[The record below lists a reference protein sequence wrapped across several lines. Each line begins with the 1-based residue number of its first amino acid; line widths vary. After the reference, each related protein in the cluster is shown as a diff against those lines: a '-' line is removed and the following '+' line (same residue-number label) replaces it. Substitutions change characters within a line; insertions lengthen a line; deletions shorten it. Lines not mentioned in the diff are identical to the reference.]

1 MRTRYAF
8 TATALALALATSV
21 LAQESLRFVPLAP
34 CRIVDTRNADGP
46 TGGPVLQHG
55 LGRAF
60 PIIGRCGVPATA
72 KAAAL
77 NLTVA
82 GAPNLGH
89 LTVWPCCG
97 EAPLVS
103 NLNFNAGEYAVANS
117 AIIPLTPGV
126 NSIAAYVAIGQG
138 GTAHLVV
145 DVTGYYQ

>member
-1 MRTRYAF
+1 MRAAYTSVAAF
-8 TATALALALATSV
+8 LALALAASMM
-21 LAQESLRFVPLAP
+21 AQESLRFIPLTP
-34 CRIVDTRNADGP
+34 CRIVDTRNPDGP

-55 LGRAF
+55 IARQF
-60 PIIGRCGVPATA
+60 PIVGRCGVPATA

-89 LTVWPCCG
+89 LTVWPCCD
-97 EAPLVS
+97 EPPLVS

-117 AIIPLTPGV
+117 AIMPLTSGG
-126 NSIAAYVAIGQG
+126 NNIAAYVAINQG